1 MMREQ
6 LDQWDF
12 VWLAYGVAAIALVL
26 LIVWAW
32 RAMVRAEAQRDATR
46 RR

>member
-1 MMREQ
+1 MREQ
-6 LDQWDF
+6 LNQWDF
-12 VWLAYGVAAIALVL
+12 VLMAYGVAGVALAL

-32 RAMVRAEAQRDATR
+32 RSMVRAEARRDATR